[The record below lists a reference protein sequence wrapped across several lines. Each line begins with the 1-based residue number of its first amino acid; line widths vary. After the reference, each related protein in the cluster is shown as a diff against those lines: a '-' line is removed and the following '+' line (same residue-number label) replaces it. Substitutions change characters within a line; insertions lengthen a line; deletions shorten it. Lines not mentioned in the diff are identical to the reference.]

1 MVSLSRFA
9 VCDPDVSY
17 SDYQS
22 GGQSSTRGLGMAACE
37 VCYIWVL
44 GQSASQIVSRGGL
57 AWIEHPL
64 VARYSWLVHAFSTR
78 RGGVSRAASAGLNL
92 GFTKGEPRA
101 RVRENRKLF
110 FHQLGAEHFALA
122 ALRQVHS
129 ANIYQ
134 VRRATSG
141 ELEYRLGGK
150 RMPEQPGLAQPAG
163 DALLTD
169 QAGIL
174 LSVRTADCLPVLLAD
189 PKRRAVAAVHAGWRG
204 ALARIVEKAVGEMRR
219 VYGSEPQSL
228 LAVLGPSI
236 RVCCY
241 EVGQEVEEAF
251 QGRSP
256 RADKFFRK
264 RWEPPAWHPER
275 RPLSFLNGQPPRD
288 NSVSRPS
295 THLDLVAVAQDQLL
309 AAGLAPHHVAAV
321 NFCTACRT
329 DLFYS
334 YRQEGSGVGRMLAVI
349 GICPKARQRGSLR
362 SRRQSAR

>member
-1 MVSLSRFA
+1 
-9 VCDPDVSY
+9 
-17 SDYQS
+17 
-22 GGQSSTRGLGMAACE
+22 
-37 VCYIWVL
+37 VCYIDVL
-44 GQSASQIVSRGGL
+44 GRSASQIVARGRL

-64 VARYSWLVHAFSTR
+64 IARYSWLVHAFSTR
-78 RGGVSRAASAGLNL
+78 QGGVSRGPTAGLNL
-92 GFTKGEPRA
+92 GFTKGEPHA

-110 FHQLGAEHFALA
+110 FQQLGAEHFALA

-129 ANIYQ
+129 AAVYQ

-141 ELEYRLGGK
+141 ELEYRLGGN
-150 RMPEQPGLAQPAG
+150 RMPEQPGFAQPPG

-174 LSVRTADCLPVLLAD
+174 LSVRTADCLPVLLVD
-189 PKRRAVAAVHAGWRG
+189 PKRRAAAAVHAGWRG

-219 VYGSEPQSL
+219 VYGSQPQSL

-241 EVGQEVEEAF
+241 EVGQEVQEAF
-251 QGRSP
+251 QGRFP

-264 RWEPPAWHPER
+264 RSEPPALDSTR
-275 RPLSFLNGQPPRD
+275 RPMSLLN
-288 NSVSRPS
+288 SRPPSHHS
-295 THLDLVAVAQDQLL
+295 TCAPPIHLDLVAVALDQLL
-309 AAGLAPHHVAAV
+309 GAGLAPHHVAAV

-334 YRQEGSGVGRMLAVI
+334 CRQEGSAAGRMLAVI
-349 GICPKARQRGSLR
+349 GIRPNACQGGR
-362 SRRQSAR
+362 